1 MRPHPIAG
9 ILPAYTFCTSTLL
22 LAPYGMWWCACGYTE
37 FTVDTRTAGP
47 AEQEAEPKHHRP
59 HLSGMCAT
67 RMGGCGTVYRA
78 FCAQPVHVKVSGQFT
93 IDKPSLAS
101 NWVERNGSVG
111 TWNDGCPT
119 KLEGTA
125 EDVVEGFTYFQYLMR
140 AQGLQ
145 GKRRGAWSAP
155 SCAAVS
161 NVTFQ
166 AVAQ

>member
-1 MRPHPIAG
+1 MDTLSSLLIRALLGLLSTKQNQSIIDPIERNVRH
-9 ILPAYTFCTSTLL
+9 AY
-22 LAPYGMWWCACGYTE
+22 
-37 FTVDTRTAGP
+37 
-47 AEQEAEPKHHRP
+47 
-59 HLSGMCAT
+59 
-67 RMGGCGTVYRA
+67 GGGGTVYRA

-93 IDKPSLAS
+93 MDKPSLAS
-101 NWVERNGSVG
+101 NWVERNGSVALG
-111 TWNDGCPT
+111 MMDLRSVCPT

-140 AQGLQ
+140 AQILQ
-145 GKRRGAWSAP
+145 GKRQGAWSAP